1 MSSSF
6 NVFLLLILG
15 VIALALV
22 VAAIV
27 LIILLVRRSKES
39 RTNRGQPNH
48 GQSAARSPQD
58 PFAPDASTAGD
69 PRTLKAG
76 DLLQFGDDKA
86 WVRGSLR
93 YREGMYTWAEHFFQA
108 DTHAVR
114 QWLAVEEDPDLQMA
128 VWRDRPDVQLEP
140 GPPRL
145 VVDGLTFTF
154 SERGTAS
161 FRGEGTTGLPPH
173 GTVEYADYESSDG
186 TQLGFERFGDG
197 RWEVSMG
204 RPLPAGSFT
213 IYPGGGI

>member
-1 MSSSF
+1 MSSF
-6 NVFLLLILG
+6 NVVLLLILG
-15 VIALALV
+15 VIAVALV

-39 RTNRGQPNH
+39 SRRHQ
-48 GQSAARSPQD
+48 QSAAQPPRD
-58 PFAPDASTAGD
+58 PFAPDSSTAGD

-86 WVRGSLR
+86 WIRGSLR
-93 YREGMYTWAEHFFQA
+93 YREGMYVWAEHFFQA
-108 DTHAVR
+108 DTHSVR
-114 QWLAVEEDPDLQMA
+114 QWLSVEEDPLLQMA

-140 GPPRL
+140 GPRRL
-145 VVDGLTFTF
+145 VVDGITFTF

-173 GTVEYADYESSDG
+173 GTSEYADYESSDG
-186 TQLGFERFGDG
+186 TLLGFERFGNG

-204 RPLPAGSFT
+204 RPLPVGSFT